1 MKRRM
6 QSPRNARTGSRSSQS
21 RLKVRAKKRR
31 AESDGA
37 NKKMGQETQ
46 HRKGLEGEMVGD
58 ERCPSGVEGLDD
70 ILAGGLPR
78 GCFCLIQGD
87 PGSGKT
93 TLALQFLLEGLRRG
107 EKVFYITLSE
117 TKQELLQVARSHGWS
132 IDKIPVFD
140 LSAIEN
146 LLRPE
151 AQTTVFHP
159 SEVEL
164 TKVSQLL
171 LEEVRKVQPAR
182 VAFDSLSEFRLMAET
197 SLRYRRQLLTLKQQ
211 FTRFKS
217 TVLLLDDKMNQT
229 GVLDPHVLSL
239 THGVIEMEQ
248 LSPDYGTSRRR
259 LRVSKLRAVKFRE
272 GYHDY
277 IIATG
282 GLRIFP
288 RMIAAEHR
296 TDFRHGPVSSGIK
309 GLDALCGGGLD
320 RGTTTLILGQ
330 AGTGKSTLALQYAVQ
345 MADKGERSVIFT
357 FDETRSVM
365 LSRAKALGFE
375 LEKAIESGTITVQQ
389 VDPAELSPGEFAVRI
404 LRGVEA
410 GCKLVAIDSLNGY
423 LNAMPG
429 EKYLNNQLHELCTCL
444 NQQGVVTILVLA
456 QHGLAAAAEAPVDL
470 SYLSDTVVNLRYFEA
485 YGEVKQAIAVVK
497 KRSGGHEK
505 TIREFKL
512 MSGKGVVIGKPL
524 KQFQDVLTGVPIF
537 RGSETEIMKNG

>member
-1 MKRRM
+1 VLIIRRNIVKRKSI
-6 QSPRNARTGSRSSQS
+6 QKSVATVSTD
-21 RLKVRAKKRR
+21 LA
-31 AESDGA
+31 
-37 NKKMGQETQ
+37 
-46 HRKGLEGEMVGD
+46 D
-58 ERCPSGVEGLDD
+58 ERCPSGIEGLDD

-78 GCFCLIQGD
+78 ACFYLVRGD

-107 EKVFYITLSE
+107 ENVFYITLSE
-117 TKQELLQVARSHGWS
+117 TKQELLKVARSHGWA
-132 IDKIPVFD
+132 IDKIPVLD

-171 LEEVRKVQPAR
+171 LDEVRKTRPAR

-197 SLRYRRQLLTLKQQ
+197 ALRYRRQLLTLKQQ
-211 FTRFKS
+211 FAKFKS
-217 TVLLLDDKMNQT
+217 TVLLLDDKVNER
-229 GVLDPHVLSL
+229 GVVDPHVLSL
-239 THGVIEMEQ
+239 THGVIDMEQ

-259 LRVSKLRAVKFRE
+259 MRVSKLRAVKFQE

-282 GLRIFP
+282 GLRVFP
-288 RMIAAEHR
+288 RMIVAEHR
-296 TDFRHGPVSSGIK
+296 THFRLEPVSSGIK
-309 GLDALCGGGLD
+309 ELDALFGGGLD

-330 AGTGKSTLALQYAVQ
+330 AGTGKSTLVLQYAVH
-345 MADKGERSVIFT
+345 MADQGEHCMIFT

-365 LSRAKALGFE
+365 LSRAKVLGFE

-404 LRGVEA
+404 MRGVEE

-444 NQQGVVTILVLA
+444 NQQGVLTLLILA
-456 QHGLAAAAEAPVDL
+456 QTGWAAAAEAPVNL
-470 SYLSDTVVNLRYFEA
+470 SYLSDSVVSLRYFEA
-485 YGEVKQAIAVVK
+485 YGEVRQAIAMVK
-497 KRSGGHEK
+497 KRSGVHEK

-512 MSGKGVVIGKPL
+512 VPGKGIIVGEPL
-524 KQFQDVLTGVPIF
+524 KLFQGVLSGVPTF
-537 RGSETEIMKNG
+537 RGSKKQMMKGR